1 MTSLF
6 FRLGDTHFP
15 GFVRFKSKVFYIL
28 HAAALCRGRM
38 KNPSLTRKLIQFLS
52 ATSLAAAVTVGAQP
66 DTSTTKSRA
75 PRARPQV
82 IYHLPPASN
91 YAATLHSQAKSQNNE
106 LPIDSSMPTSVQT
119 LHANANTDAAQ
130 QPAASQP
137 PHQRQL
143 KPRARSNRAQGRPH
157 SFGKSSGRGNGHG
170 NHSHKK

>member
-1 MTSLF
+1 VTSLF
-6 FRLGDTHFP
+6 FRLGDAHFP
-15 GFVRFKSKVFYIL
+15 GLVRFKSKVFYIL
-28 HAAALCRGRM
+28 DAAALCRGPM
-38 KNPSLTRKLIQFLS
+38 KNPGLTRKLIQFLS

-66 DTSTTKSRA
+66 DISATKSRA
-75 PRARPQV
+75 SRARPQV

-106 LPIDSSMPTSVQT
+106 LPIDSSMATSVPT
-119 LHANANTDAAQ
+119 PRANANTDAAQ
-130 QPAASQP
+130 QPAASHP
-137 PHQRQL
+137 PHERQL